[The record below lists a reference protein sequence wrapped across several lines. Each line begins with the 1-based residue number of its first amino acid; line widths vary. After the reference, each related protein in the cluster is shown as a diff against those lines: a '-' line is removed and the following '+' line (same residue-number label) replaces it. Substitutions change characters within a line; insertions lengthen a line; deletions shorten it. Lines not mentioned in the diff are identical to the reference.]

1 MQIAHLHAQFMIVL
15 TEVFS
20 HPLGQRR
27 DENATA
33 LCNFCSHLSQQMINL
48 PFRRLHLND
57 RIEKSCRSDDL
68 FDDNAAGML
77 QFVGTWRG
85 GHMDDLVEQSLELLK
100 LQRSIVDRRRQTKSI
115 LH

>member
-15 TEVFS
+15 TEIFS
-20 HPLGQRR
+20 HPFRQCR

-48 PFRRLHLND
+48 PFCRSYLND
-57 RIEKSCRSDDL
+57 RIKKSCRSDDL
-68 FDDNAAGML
+68 FDDNATRML
-77 QFVGTWRG
+77 QFVGTWCG
-85 GHMDDLVEQSLELLK
+85 GDMDDLIEQSLELLK
-100 LQRSIVDRRRQTKSI
+100 LQRSIVDCRRQTESI